1 MKVFV
6 WKNGRAEAQ
15 SGYNDDLVMAFSI
28 GCYLRDTSFK
38 MRQQGMDMS
47 RSILNSINTTTN
59 PYAGGYMNGSTQN
72 QFTIPNP
79 YGNGSEDI
87 SWLL

>member
-1 MKVFV
+1 
-6 WKNGRAEAQ
+6 
-15 SGYNDDLVMAFSI
+15 
-28 GCYLRDTSFK
+28 
-38 MRQQGMDMS
+38 MS

-59 PYAGGYMNGSTQN
+59 PYAGGYMNGSNQN
-72 QFTIPNP
+72 QFNIPNP